1 MTVPVETEDETGTPD
16 GTPQQELRSYLWG
29 YGLSL
34 LLTLPVFGAVAW
46 DWLSQT
52 VLWWAI
58 GVAALGQIAVQF
70 RFFLHIRLKGQAK
83 EDLQLIL
90 FTALILG
97 MMGGGTIWI
106 LHNLDGRMGG
116 P

>member
-1 MTVPVETEDETGTPD
+1 MTAPVETEDET

-46 DWLSQT
+46 DWLPRVT
-52 VLWWAI
+52 LWWAI
-58 GVAALGQIAVQF
+58 GAAALAQVAVQL
-70 RFFLHIRLKGQAK
+70 RFFLPIRLKGQAK